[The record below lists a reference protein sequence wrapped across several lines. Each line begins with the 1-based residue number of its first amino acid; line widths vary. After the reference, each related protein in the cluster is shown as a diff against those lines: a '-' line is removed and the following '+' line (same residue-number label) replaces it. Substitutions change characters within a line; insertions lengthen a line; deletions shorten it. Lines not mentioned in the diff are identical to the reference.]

1 MSMAARIKR
10 GNDVPSKDSD
20 EATGQKSLRLRALTH
35 ITGKSDPP
43 EARANSAGALGVL
56 HELAS
61 SPLTAASSLKL
72 LHELQV
78 HQVELD
84 LQEEELR
91 RAVADLEA
99 ALFQQGQLHDFAPA
113 GFFSID
119 RSTVLGEVNR
129 MGGRLLGREREAL
142 LGLPLDS
149 FLEPESSRA
158 LHAALAR
165 VIAGNAAD
173 GCALRFLA
181 SAGTSKAAYTSVGPD
196 PVAGGFLVV
205 CVEIRETG

>member
-1 MSMAARIKR
+1 MPGK
-10 GNDVPSKDSD
+10 NTD
-20 EATGQKSLRLRALTH
+20 ETAGQKSLRLRALTH
-35 ITGKSDPP
+35 ITGQSDPP
-43 EARANSAGALGVL
+43 KARVNSAGALAVL

-99 ALFQQGQLHDFAPA
+99 ALFRQDQLHDFAPA

-119 RSTVLGEVNR
+119 RATVLGEINR
-129 MGGRLLGREREAL
+129 MGAQLLGRERGRETL

-149 FLEPESSRA
+149 FLEPESSHA
-158 LHAALAR
+158 LHAALTR
-165 VIAGNAAD
+165 VIDGNAVD

-181 SAGTSKAAYTSVGPD
+181 ADGTSKAAHASVGPD

-205 CVEIRETG
+205 CVEIRVTG